1 MLQRESGEI
10 ELDGQ
15 MRTRQMEKG
24 YIMIGHIGHK
34 RTPKDE
40 GGQGDTMFRST
51 SWRIFVISGIFFAM
65 TIIPF
70 SLFLA
75 NRFSHFAYSQMG
87 TFNQDRIDEMAERV
101 EYILAKLKWY
111 SLTMYEDHSVQN
123 WMYASAD
130 NLLQNASTMGVLSKY
145 LSHEPYIETAYLF
158 SIRKREVID
167 AKAGLLSFEEFADQA
182 MLQRIERTP
191 GNFLRYFDHRIGNQS
206 YLALQLPSTPVQKN
220 RDGYLVVLF
229 DKKELQ
235 KHLISGDERADTLLS
250 IVDDRGRLI
259 LGEGDGRL
267 EETIDNIQTGQ
278 KRGSFEMNSA
288 GGKAFVNYAR
298 MGSPEWTIISV
309 TEMKQF
315 REKAGAFK
323 TVIIVCSLLLLV
335 ALLLVAYW
343 NSRRFVGPFRRLA
356 DQLQRKLGVKGE
368 NDYGV
373 IEQGVVMLRD
383 HYPVIKTEYLRQWL
397 LQGRLSDGA
406 RAAIARESCLLDYG
420 WLRLAVIKIDSY
432 YEISERYDFFSRKL
446 LKYAIGN
453 IAEELLGTSERPIEV
468 VDFGTDH
475 LVVLVGT
482 ASSLPDPELTQEL
495 KELSRQVSRY
505 VKLDVTIAES
515 EARRVHDDLRKVYD
529 DMNELTLFKFVSGDD
544 KIYVEQ
550 DFERYADLQAPI
562 DSAVHES
569 LIQTIRSGKEEK
581 VLAML
586 DEVFTRLQTMKYT
599 ECQFQL
605 KLLLFAIVKSFSKV
619 MSIQSVEGIERHL
632 RQFATLTEVREWLKE
647 ETGRMIRQLSDQ
659 KGFNR
664 KEKLIGEIIEYVR
677 YHTHDPMLSVDDIAD
692 HIALSAKYVRQLFH
706 EHYGMPLSN
715 FILNERLGKVKEL
728 LEQTSMQITEIAEQ
742 SGFQT
747 KSHFFTAFKK
757 ATGMTPSQYRDSKAG
772 ERMERTRQIAG
783 NSAN

>member
-1 MLQRESGEI
+1 
-10 ELDGQ
+10 
-15 MRTRQMEKG
+15 
-24 YIMIGHIGHK
+24 MIGHISHK
-34 RTPKDE
+34 RTAIDE
-40 GGQGDTMFRST
+40 GGLRDIMFRST
-51 SWRIFVISGIFFAM
+51 SWRIFVISGIFFAI
-65 TIIPF
+65 TIIPL

-75 NRFSHFAYSQMG
+75 NRFSHYAYSQMG
-87 TFNQDRIDEMAERV
+87 TFNQDRINEMAERV

-111 SLTMYEDHSVQN
+111 GLTMYEDRTVQN
-123 WMYASAD
+123 WMYASPD
-130 NLLQNASTMGVLSKY
+130 DLLQNASAMGVLTKY
-145 LSHEPYIETAYLF
+145 LSNEPYIETAYLF
-158 SIRKREVID
+158 SFRKREVID
-167 AKAGLLSFEEFADQA
+167 SKVGLIPFEEFADQP

-191 GNFLRYFDHRIGNQS
+191 GAFLRYFDHQIGNKS

-235 KHLISGDERADTLLS
+235 KHLISSGERADTLLT
-250 IVDDRGRLI
+250 IVDDRGKWI
-259 LGEGDGRL
+259 LGEQDERL
-267 EETIDNIQTGQ
+267 EETIYNIQPGV
-278 KRGSFEMNSA
+278 KEGSFELNRA
-288 GGKAFVNYAR
+288 GGAVFVNYAR
-298 MGSPEWTIISV
+298 MESSEWTIISV

-323 TVIIVCSLLLLV
+323 TVIIACSLLLLI

-383 HYPVIKTEYLRQWL
+383 HYPLIKTEYLRQWL
-397 LQGRLSDGA
+397 LQGRLTDGA
-406 RAAIARESCLLDYG
+406 RAAIVRESCLLDYE

-432 YEISERYDFFSRKL
+432 YEISERYDFVSRKL

-453 IAEELLGTSERPIEV
+453 IAEELLGTPERPIEV

-482 ASSLPDPELTQEL
+482 VSSLPDPELTKEL
-495 KELSRQVSRY
+495 KELSRQVTRH

-515 EARRVHDDLRKVYD
+515 SARRVHDDLRKVYD

-586 DEVFTRLQTMKYT
+586 EEVFTRLQTMKYT

-605 KLLLFAIVKSFSKV
+605 KLLLFAIVKSFSKM

-647 ETGRMIRQLSDQ
+647 ETGRIIRQLSDQ

-664 KEKLIGEIIEYVR
+664 KEKLVGEIIEYVR

-706 EHYGMPLSN
+706 EQYGMPLSN

-757 ATGMTPSQYRDSKAG
+757 ATGMTPSQYRDSKAS
-772 ERMERTRQIAG
+772 ERLERTTRQMGG

>member
-1 MLQRESGEI
+1 
-10 ELDGQ
+10 
-15 MRTRQMEKG
+15 
-24 YIMIGHIGHK
+24 
-34 RTPKDE
+34 
-40 GGQGDTMFRST
+40 MFRST

-75 NRFSHFAYSQMG
+75 NRFSHFAYSQVG

-111 SLTMYEDHSVQN
+111 SLTMYEDRTVQN

-130 NLLQNASTMGVLSKY
+130 NLLQNASTMRVLSKY
-145 LSHEPYIETAYLF
+145 LSNEPYIETAYLF
-158 SIRKREVID
+158 SFRKHEVID
-167 AKAGLLSFEEFADQA
+167 SKVGLLSFEEFADQA

-191 GNFLRYFDHRIGNQS
+191 GAFLRYFDHQIGNHS
-206 YLALQLPSTPVQKN
+206 YLALQLPSAPVQKN

-335 ALLLVAYW
+335 ALLLIAYW

-383 HYPVIKTEYLRQWL
+383 HYPLIKTEYLRQWL

-406 RAAIARESCLLDYG
+406 RAAIVRESCLLDYE

-432 YEISERYDFFSRKL
+432 YEISERYDFASRKL

-453 IAEELLGTSERPIEV
+453 IAEELLCTAERPIEV

-482 ASSLPDPELTQEL
+482 ASSLPDPELTKEL

-505 VKLDVTIAES
+505 VKLGVTIAES
-515 EARRVHDDLRKVYD
+515 EARRIHDDLRKVYD

-647 ETGRMIRQLSDQ
+647 ETGRMIRQLGDQ

-664 KEKLIGEIIEYVR
+664 KEKLVREIIEYVR

-706 EHYGMPLSN
+706 EHHGMPLSN

-757 ATGMTPSQYRDSKAG
+757 ATGMTPSQYRDSKAS

-783 NSAN
+783 NSGN

>member
-1 MLQRESGEI
+1 MLQRESGEL

-15 MRTRQMEKG
+15 MRTRQTEKG
-24 YIMIGHIGHK
+24 CIMIGHIGRK

-111 SLTMYEDHSVQN
+111 SLTMYEDRSVQN

-158 SIRKREVID
+158 SVRKREVID
-167 AKAGLLSFEEFADQA
+167 SKVGLLSFEEFADQA
-182 MLQRIERTP
+182 MLQRIERNP
-191 GNFLRYFDHRIGNQS
+191 GTFLRYFNHQIGNNS

-235 KHLISGDERADTLLS
+235 KHLISGDGRADTLLS

-267 EETIDNIQTGQ
+267 EETIDNIQKGQ

-288 GGKAFVNYAR
+288 GGKVFVNYAR
-298 MGSPEWTIISV
+298 MESPEWTIISV

-383 HYPVIKTEYLRQWL
+383 HYPLIKTEYLRQWL

-406 RAAIARESCLLDYG
+406 RAAIARESCLLDYE

-432 YEISERYDFFSRKL
+432 YEISERYDFSSRKL

-453 IAEELLGTSERPIEV
+453 IAEELLGTAERPIEV

-482 ASSLPDPELTQEL
+482 ASSLPDPELTKEL
-495 KELSRQVSRY
+495 KEFSRQVSRY

-515 EARRVHDDLRKVYD
+515 EARRVHDDLRQVYD

-647 ETGRMIRQLSDQ
+647 ETARMIRQLGDQ

>member
-1 MLQRESGEI
+1 
-10 ELDGQ
+10 
-15 MRTRQMEKG
+15 
-24 YIMIGHIGHK
+24 MIGHIGRK
-34 RTPKDE
+34 RTAKTREVKDY
-40 GGQGDTMFRST
+40 TMFKST
-51 SWRIFVISGIFFAM
+51 SWRIFVISGIFFAI

-87 TFNQDRIDEMAERV
+87 TYNQDRIDEMAERI
-101 EYILAKLKWY
+101 EYILDKLKRY
-111 SLTMYEDHSVQN
+111 SLNMYEDHAVQN

-130 NLLQNASTMGVLSKY
+130 NLLQNARTMGVLTKY
-145 LSHEPYIETAYLF
+145 LSNEPYIESAYLF
-158 SIRKREVID
+158 SIRKREVLD
-167 AKAGLLSFEEFADQA
+167 SKVGLLSFEEFADQP
-182 MLQRIERTP
+182 MLQRIEGTS
-191 GNFLRYFDHRIGNQS
+191 GAFLRYFDHRIGNNS

-229 DKKELQ
+229 DKRELQ
-235 KHLISGDERADTLLS
+235 KHLISGDGRADTVLS
-250 IVDDRGRLI
+250 IVDDQGKWI
-259 LGEGDGRL
+259 LGEWDERI
-267 EETIDNIQTGQ
+267 EETIDNIQTGLKQ
-278 KRGSFEMNSA
+278 GSFELNRA
-288 GGKAFVNYAR
+288 GGEAFVNYAR
-298 MGSPEWTIISV
+298 LESPEWIIISV

-323 TVIIVCSLLLLV
+323 TVIIVCSLLLLA

-356 DQLQRKLGVKGE
+356 DQLQWKLGVKGE

-373 IEQGVVMLRD
+373 IEQGLYILRD
-383 HYPVIKTEYLRQWL
+383 HYPLIKTEYLRQWL
-397 LQGRLSDGA
+397 LQGRLTDGA
-406 RAAIARESCLLDYG
+406 RAAIARESRLLDYD
-420 WLRLAVIKIDSY
+420 WVQLVVIKIDSY
-432 YEISERYDFFSRKL
+432 YEMSEQYDFVSRKL

-453 IAEELLGTSERPIEV
+453 IAEELMGRPERPIEV
-468 VDFGTDH
+468 IDFGSDH
-475 LVVLVGT
+475 LVVLVGA
-482 ASSLPDPELTQEL
+482 ASSSPDSELTKEL
-495 KELSRQVSRY
+495 KELRRQVTRY
-505 VKLDVTIAES
+505 VKLDVTIAKS
-515 EARRVHDDLRKVYD
+515 TARRVHDDLRKVYD

-550 DFERYADLQAPI
+550 DFERYADLQAPL

-581 VLAML
+581 VLELL
-586 DEVFTRLQTMKYT
+586 DELFARLQTMKYS

-605 KLLLFAIVKSFSKV
+605 KLLLFAIIKAFSK
-619 MSIQSVEGIERHL
+619 MTSIQSVEGIERHL
-632 RQFATLTEVREWLKE
+632 RQFATLTDVHEWLRE
-647 ETGRMIRQLSDQ
+647 EAGRIIRLLGDQ

-664 KEKLIGEIIEYVR
+664 KEKLVREIIEYVR
-677 YHTHDPMLSVDDIAD
+677 YHIHDPMLSVDEIAD

-706 EHYGMPLSN
+706 DQYGMPLSN

-728 LEQTSMQITEIAEQ
+728 LEQTNMQVTDIAEQ

-772 ERMERTRQIAG
+772 ERMRPIAG
-783 NSAN
+783 KSAN

>member
-1 MLQRESGEI
+1 MLQRESGEL

-15 MRTRQMEKG
+15 MRTRQMGKG
-24 YIMIGHIGHK
+24 CIMIGHIGRK
-34 RTPKDE
+34 RTLKDE
-40 GGQGDTMFRST
+40 RRQGDTMFRST
-51 SWRIFVISGIFFAM
+51 SWRIFVISGIFFAI

-111 SLTMYEDHSVQN
+111 SLTMYEDRSVQN

-130 NLLQNASTMGVLSKY
+130 NLLQNASTMRVLTKY
-145 LSHEPYIETAYLF
+145 LSNEPYIETAYLF
-158 SIRKREVID
+158 SVRKREVID
-167 AKAGLLSFEEFADQA
+167 SKVGLLSFEEFADQP
-182 MLQRIERTP
+182 MLQRIERNP
-191 GNFLRYFDHRIGNQS
+191 GTFLRYFNHQIGNNS

-229 DKKELQ
+229 NKKELQ
-235 KHLISGDERADTLLS
+235 QHLISGDGRADTLLS

-267 EETIDNIQTGQ
+267 EESIDNIQTGQ

-323 TVIIVCSLLLLV
+323 TVIIVCSLLLLL

-383 HYPVIKTEYLRQWL
+383 HYPLIKTEYLRQWL

-406 RAAIARESCLLDYG
+406 RAAIARESCLLDYE

-432 YEISERYDFFSRKL
+432 YEISERYDFSSRKL

-453 IAEELLGTSERPIEV
+453 IAEELLGTVERPIEV

-482 ASSLPDPELTQEL
+482 ASSLPDPELTKEL
-495 KELSRQVSRY
+495 KEFSRQVSRY
-505 VKLDVTIAES
+505 IKLDVTIAES
-515 EARRVHDDLRKVYD
+515 EARRVHDDLRQVYD

-632 RQFATLTEVREWLKE
+632 RQFTTLTEVREWLKE
-647 ETGRMIRQLSDQ
+647 ETARMIRQLGDQ

>member
-1 MLQRESGEI
+1 
-10 ELDGQ
+10 
-15 MRTRQMEKG
+15 
-24 YIMIGHIGHK
+24 
-34 RTPKDE
+34 
-40 GGQGDTMFRST
+40 MFRST

-111 SLTMYEDHSVQN
+111 SLTMYEDRTVQN
-123 WMYASAD
+123 WMYASAE
-130 NLLQNASTMGVLSKY
+130 NLLQNASTMRVLTKY
-145 LSHEPYIETAYLF
+145 LSNEPYIETAYLF
-158 SIRKREVID
+158 SFRKHEVID
-167 AKAGLLSFEEFADQA
+167 SKVGLLSFEEFADQP

-191 GNFLRYFDHRIGNQS
+191 GTFLRYFDHQIGNDT
-206 YLALQLPSTPVQKN
+206 YLALQLPSAPVQKN

-235 KHLISGDERADTLLS
+235 KHLISGDGRADTLLS

-259 LGEGDGRL
+259 LGERDERL
-267 EETIDNIQTGQ
+267 EETMDSIQPGR
-278 KRGSFEMNSA
+278 KGGSFELSRT

-298 MGSPEWTIISV
+298 MESPEWTIISV

-323 TVIIVCSLLLLV
+323 TVIIVCSLLLLA

-383 HYPVIKTEYLRQWL
+383 HYPLIKTEYLRQWL
-397 LQGRLSDGA
+397 LQGRLTDGA
-406 RAAIARESCLLDYG
+406 RAAVARESCLLDYE

-432 YEISERYDFFSRKL
+432 YEISEQYDFVSRKL

-453 IAEELLGTSERPIEV
+453 IAEELLGTAERPIEV

-482 ASSLPDPELTQEL
+482 ASSLPDPELTKEL

-586 DEVFTRLQTMKYT
+586 DEVFTRLKTMKYT

-632 RQFATLTEVREWLKE
+632 RQFATLTDVHGWLKE
-647 ETGRMIRQLSDQ
+647 EIGRMIRQLSDQ

-664 KEKLIGEIIEYVR
+664 KEKLVREIIEYVR
-677 YHTHDPMLSVDDIAD
+677 YHIHDPMLSVDEIAD

-706 EHYGMPLSN
+706 DQYGMPLSS

>member
-1 MLQRESGEI
+1 
-10 ELDGQ
+10 
-15 MRTRQMEKG
+15 
-24 YIMIGHIGHK
+24 MIGHIGRK

-75 NRFSHFAYSQMG
+75 NRFSHFAYSQVG

-111 SLTMYEDHSVQN
+111 SLTMYEDRTVQN

-130 NLLQNASTMGVLSKY
+130 NLLQNASTMRVLTKY
-145 LSHEPYIETAYLF
+145 LSNEPYIETAYLF
-158 SIRKREVID
+158 SFRKHEVID
-167 AKAGLLSFEEFADQA
+167 SKVGLLSFEEFADQP

-191 GNFLRYFDHRIGNQS
+191 GAFLRYFDHQIGNDT
-206 YLALQLPSTPVQKN
+206 YLALQLPSAPVQKN

-259 LGEGDGRL
+259 LGERDEHL
-267 EETIDNIQTGQ
+267 EETMDNIQTGQ

-335 ALLLVAYW
+335 ALLLIAYW

-383 HYPVIKTEYLRQWL
+383 HYPLIKTEYLRQWL

-406 RAAIARESCLLDYG
+406 RAAIARESCLLDYE

-432 YEISERYDFFSRKL
+432 YEISERYDFSSRKL

-453 IAEELLGTSERPIEV
+453 IAEELLGTAERPIEV

-482 ASSLPDPELTQEL
+482 ASSLPDPELTKEL

-505 VKLDVTIAES
+505 VKLDVTIAVS
-515 EARRVHDDLRKVYD
+515 DARRVHDDLRKVYD

>member
-1 MLQRESGEI
+1 
-10 ELDGQ
+10 
-15 MRTRQMEKG
+15 
-24 YIMIGHIGHK
+24 
-34 RTPKDE
+34 
-40 GGQGDTMFRST
+40 MFRST
-51 SWRIFVISGIFFAM
+51 SWRIFVISGIFFAI

-75 NRFSHFAYSQMG
+75 NRFSHFAYSQVG

-111 SLTMYEDHSVQN
+111 SLTMYEDRTVQN

-130 NLLQNASTMGVLSKY
+130 NLLQNASTMRVLTKY
-145 LSHEPYIETAYLF
+145 LSNEPYIETAYLF
-158 SIRKREVID
+158 SFRKHEVID
-167 AKAGLLSFEEFADQA
+167 SKVGLLSFEEFADQA

-191 GNFLRYFDHRIGNQS
+191 GAFLRYFDHQIGNHS
-206 YLALQLPSTPVQKN
+206 YLALQLPSAPVQKN

-335 ALLLVAYW
+335 ALLLIAYW

-383 HYPVIKTEYLRQWL
+383 HYPLIKTEYLRQWL

-406 RAAIARESCLLDYG
+406 RAAIARESCLLDYE

-432 YEISERYDFFSRKL
+432 YEISERYDFSSRKL

-453 IAEELLGTSERPIEV
+453 IAEELLGTAERPIEV

-505 VKLDVTIAES
+505 VKLDVTIAVS
-515 EARRVHDDLRKVYD
+515 DARRVHDDLRKVYD

-757 ATGMTPSQYRDSKAG
+757 ATGMTPSQYRDSKAS

>member
-15 MRTRQMEKG
+15 MRTRQTEKG
-24 YIMIGHIGHK
+24 CIMIGHIGRK

-111 SLTMYEDHSVQN
+111 SLTMYEDRTVQN

-130 NLLQNASTMGVLSKY
+130 NLLQNASTMRVLTKY
-145 LSHEPYIETAYLF
+145 LSNEPYIETAYLF
-158 SIRKREVID
+158 SFRKHEVID
-167 AKAGLLSFEEFADQA
+167 SKVGLLSFEEFADQP

-191 GNFLRYFDHRIGNQS
+191 GTFLRYFDHQIGNDT
-206 YLALQLPSTPVQKN
+206 YLALQLPSAPVQKN

-235 KHLISGDERADTLLS
+235 KHLISGDGRADTLLS

-259 LGEGDGRL
+259 LGERDEHL
-267 EETIDNIQTGQ
+267 EETMDSIQPGR
-278 KRGSFEMNSA
+278 KGGSFELSRT

-298 MGSPEWTIISV
+298 MESPEWTIISV

-323 TVIIVCSLLLLV
+323 TVIIACSLLLLA
-335 ALLLVAYW
+335 ALLLAAYW

-383 HYPVIKTEYLRQWL
+383 HYPLIKTEYLRQWL
-397 LQGRLSDGA
+397 LQGRLTDGA
-406 RAAIARESCLLDYG
+406 RAAVARESCLLDYE

-432 YEISERYDFFSRKL
+432 YEISEQYDFVSRKL

-453 IAEELLGTSERPIEV
+453 IAEELLGTAERPIEV

-550 DFERYADLQAPI
+550 DFERYADLQSPI

-586 DEVFTRLQTMKYT
+586 DVVFTRLKTMKYT

-632 RQFATLTEVREWLKE
+632 RQFATLTDVHGWLKE
-647 ETGRMIRQLSDQ
+647 EIGRIIRQLSDQ

-664 KEKLIGEIIEYVR
+664 KEKLVREIIEYVR

-706 EHYGMPLSN
+706 EHHGMPLSN

-728 LEQTSMQITEIAEQ
+728 LEQTSMQVTEIAEQ

-757 ATGMTPSQYRDSKAG
+757 ATGMTPSQYRDSKAS

>member
-1 MLQRESGEI
+1 
-10 ELDGQ
+10 
-15 MRTRQMEKG
+15 
-24 YIMIGHIGHK
+24 
-34 RTPKDE
+34 
-40 GGQGDTMFRST
+40 MFRST

-65 TIIPF
+65 TIIPL

-75 NRFSHFAYSQMG
+75 NRFSHFAYSQVG

-111 SLTMYEDHSVQN
+111 SLTMYEDQTVQN

-130 NLLQNASTMGVLSKY
+130 NLLQNASTMGVLTKY
-145 LSHEPYIETAYLF
+145 LSNEPYIETAYLF
-158 SIRKREVID
+158 SFRKHEVID
-167 AKAGLLSFEEFADQA
+167 SKVGLLSFEEFADQP

-191 GNFLRYFDHRIGNQS
+191 GTFLRYFDHQIGNNS

-235 KHLISGDERADTLLS
+235 KQLIGDGRADTLLS
-250 IVDDRGRLI
+250 IVDDRGSLI
-259 LGEGDGRL
+259 LGERAEHL
-267 EETIDNIQTGQ
+267 EETIDNIQPGR
-278 KRGSFEMNSA
+278 KGGSFELSRT

-298 MGSPEWTIISV
+298 MESPEWTIISV

-323 TVIIVCSLLLLV
+323 AVIIACSLLLLA

-343 NSRRFVGPFRRLA
+343 NSRLFVGPFRRLA

-383 HYPVIKTEYLRQWL
+383 HYPLIKTEYLRQWL
-397 LQGRLSDGA
+397 LQGRLTDSG
-406 RAAIARESCLLDYG
+406 RAALARESCLLDYD

-432 YEISERYDFFSRKL
+432 YEISERYDFVSRKL

-453 IAEELLGTSERPIEV
+453 IAEELLGTPERPIEV

-475 LVVLVGT
+475 LVVLVGA
-482 ASSLPDPELTQEL
+482 ASSSPDPELTKKL
-495 KELSRQVSRY
+495 KELSRQVTRY

-515 EARRVHDDLRKVYD
+515 AARHVHDDLRKVYD

-632 RQFATLTEVREWLKE
+632 RQFATLTDVHGWLKE
-647 ETGRMIRQLSDQ
+647 EIGRMIRQLSDQ

-664 KEKLIGEIIEYVR
+664 KEKLIREIIEYVR

-772 ERMERTRQIAG
+772 ERTERTRQIAG

>member
-1 MLQRESGEI
+1 MLQREFGEI

-15 MRTRQMEKG
+15 MRTRQTEKG
-24 YIMIGHIGHK
+24 CIMIGHIGRK

-75 NRFSHFAYSQMG
+75 NRFSHFAYSQVG

-111 SLTMYEDHSVQN
+111 SLTMYEDRTVQN

-130 NLLQNASTMGVLSKY
+130 NLLQNASTMRVLSKY
-145 LSHEPYIETAYLF
+145 LSNEPYIETAYLF
-158 SIRKREVID
+158 SFRKHEVID
-167 AKAGLLSFEEFADQA
+167 SKVGLLSFEEFADQA

-191 GNFLRYFDHRIGNQS
+191 GAFLRYFDHQIGNHS
-206 YLALQLPSTPVQKN
+206 YLALQLPSAPVQKN

-335 ALLLVAYW
+335 ALLLIAYW

-383 HYPVIKTEYLRQWL
+383 HYPLIKTEYLRQWL

-406 RAAIARESCLLDYG
+406 RAAIVRESCLLDYE

-432 YEISERYDFFSRKL
+432 YEISERYDFASRKL

-453 IAEELLGTSERPIEV
+453 IAEELLCTAERPIEV

-482 ASSLPDPELTQEL
+482 ASSLPDPELTKEL

-505 VKLDVTIAES
+505 VKLGVTIAES
-515 EARRVHDDLRKVYD
+515 EARRIHDDLRKVYD

-647 ETGRMIRQLSDQ
+647 ETGRMIRQLGDQ

-664 KEKLIGEIIEYVR
+664 KEKLVREIIEYVR

-706 EHYGMPLSN
+706 EHHGMPLSN

-757 ATGMTPSQYRDSKAG
+757 ATGMTPSQYRDSKAS

-783 NSAN
+783 NSGN

>member
-1 MLQRESGEI
+1 
-10 ELDGQ
+10 
-15 MRTRQMEKG
+15 
-24 YIMIGHIGHK
+24 
-34 RTPKDE
+34 
-40 GGQGDTMFRST
+40 MFRST

-75 NRFSHFAYSQMG
+75 NRFSHFAYSQVG

-111 SLTMYEDHSVQN
+111 SLTMYEDRTVQN

-130 NLLQNASTMGVLSKY
+130 NLLQNASTMRVLTKY
-145 LSHEPYIETAYLF
+145 LSNEPYNETAYLF
-158 SIRKREVID
+158 SFRKHEVID
-167 AKAGLLSFEEFADQA
+167 SKVGLLSFEEFADQP

-191 GNFLRYFDHRIGNQS
+191 GAFLRYFDHQIGNDT
-206 YLALQLPSTPVQKN
+206 YLALQLPSAPVQKN

-383 HYPVIKTEYLRQWL
+383 HYPLIKTEYLRQWL

-406 RAAIARESCLLDYG
+406 RAAIARESCLLDYE

-432 YEISERYDFFSRKL
+432 YEISERYDFSSRKL

-453 IAEELLGTSERPIEV
+453 IAEELLGTAERTIEV

-505 VKLDVTIAES
+505 VKLDVTIAVS
-515 EARRVHDDLRKVYD
+515 DGRRVHDDLRKVYD

-647 ETGRMIRQLSDQ
+647 ETGRMIRQLSDK

>member
-1 MLQRESGEI
+1 
-10 ELDGQ
+10 
-15 MRTRQMEKG
+15 
-24 YIMIGHIGHK
+24 
-34 RTPKDE
+34 
-40 GGQGDTMFRST
+40 MFRST

-75 NRFSHFAYSQMG
+75 NRFSHFAYSQVG

-111 SLTMYEDHSVQN
+111 SLTMYEDRTVQN

-130 NLLQNASTMGVLSKY
+130 NLLQNASTMRVLTKY
-145 LSHEPYIETAYLF
+145 LSNEPYIETAYLF
-158 SIRKREVID
+158 SFRKHEVID
-167 AKAGLLSFEEFADQA
+167 SKVGLLSFEEFADQP

-191 GNFLRYFDHRIGNQS
+191 GAFLRYFDHQIGNDT
-206 YLALQLPSTPVQKN
+206 YLALQLPSAPVQKN

-335 ALLLVAYW
+335 ALLLIAYW

-383 HYPVIKTEYLRQWL
+383 HYPLIKTEYLRQWL

-406 RAAIARESCLLDYG
+406 RAAIARESCLLDYE

-432 YEISERYDFFSRKL
+432 YEISERYDFSSRKL

-453 IAEELLGTSERPIEV
+453 IAEELLGTAERPIEV

-482 ASSLPDPELTQEL
+482 ASSLPDPELTKEL

-505 VKLDVTIAES
+505 VKLDVTIAVS
-515 EARRVHDDLRKVYD
+515 DARRVHDDLRKVYD

>member
-1 MLQRESGEI
+1 
-10 ELDGQ
+10 
-15 MRTRQMEKG
+15 
-24 YIMIGHIGHK
+24 
-34 RTPKDE
+34 
-40 GGQGDTMFRST
+40 
-51 SWRIFVISGIFFAM
+51 M

-75 NRFSHFAYSQMG
+75 NRFSHFAYSQVG

-111 SLTMYEDHSVQN
+111 SLTMYEDRTVQN

-130 NLLQNASTMGVLSKY
+130 NLLQNASTMRVLSKY
-145 LSHEPYIETAYLF
+145 LSNEPYIETAYLF
-158 SIRKREVID
+158 SFRKHEVID
-167 AKAGLLSFEEFADQA
+167 SKVGLLSFEEFADQA

-191 GNFLRYFDHRIGNQS
+191 GAFLRYFDHQIGNHS
-206 YLALQLPSTPVQKN
+206 YLALQLPSAPVQKN

-288 GGKAFVNYAR
+288 AGKAFVNYAR

-335 ALLLVAYW
+335 ALLLIAYW

-383 HYPVIKTEYLRQWL
+383 HYPLIKTEYLRQWL

-406 RAAIARESCLLDYG
+406 RAAIARESCLLDYE

-432 YEISERYDFFSRKL
+432 YEISERYDFSSRKL

-453 IAEELLGTSERPIEV
+453 IAEELLGTAERPIEV

-482 ASSLPDPELTQEL
+482 ASSLPDPELTKEL

-505 VKLDVTIAES
+505 VKLDVTIAVS
-515 EARRVHDDLRKVYD
+515 DARRVHDDLRKVYD

>member
-1 MLQRESGEI
+1 
-10 ELDGQ
+10 
-15 MRTRQMEKG
+15 
-24 YIMIGHIGHK
+24 
-34 RTPKDE
+34 
-40 GGQGDTMFRST
+40 MFRST

-75 NRFSHFAYSQMG
+75 NRFSHFAYSQVG

-111 SLTMYEDHSVQN
+111 SLTMYEDRTVQN

-130 NLLQNASTMGVLSKY
+130 NLLQNASTMRVLTKY
-145 LSHEPYIETAYLF
+145 LSNEPYIETAYLF
-158 SIRKREVID
+158 SFRKHEVID
-167 AKAGLLSFEEFADQA
+167 SKVGLLSFEEFADQP

-191 GNFLRYFDHRIGNQS
+191 GAFLRYFDHQIGNDT
-206 YLALQLPSTPVQKN
+206 YLALQLPSAPVQKN

-298 MGSPEWTIISV
+298 MGSPEWIIISV

-315 REKAGAFK
+315 REKARAFK

-383 HYPVIKTEYLRQWL
+383 HYPLIKTEYLRQWL

-406 RAAIARESCLLDYG
+406 RAAIARESCLLDYE

-432 YEISERYDFFSRKL
+432 YEISERYDFSSRKL

-453 IAEELLGTSERPIEV
+453 IAEELLGTAERTIEV

-505 VKLDVTIAES
+505 VKLDVTIAVS
-515 EARRVHDDLRKVYD
+515 DARRVHDDLRKVYD

>member
-1 MLQRESGEI
+1 
-10 ELDGQ
+10 
-15 MRTRQMEKG
+15 
-24 YIMIGHIGHK
+24 
-34 RTPKDE
+34 
-40 GGQGDTMFRST
+40 MFRST

-75 NRFSHFAYSQMG
+75 NRFSHFAYSQVG

-111 SLTMYEDHSVQN
+111 SLTMYEDRTVQN

-130 NLLQNASTMGVLSKY
+130 NLLQNASTMRVLSKY
-145 LSHEPYIETAYLF
+145 LSNEPYIETAYLF
-158 SIRKREVID
+158 SFRKHEVID
-167 AKAGLLSFEEFADQA
+167 SKVGLLSFEEFADQA

-191 GNFLRYFDHRIGNQS
+191 GAFLRYFDHQIGNHS
-206 YLALQLPSTPVQKN
+206 YLALQLPSAPVQKN

-288 GGKAFVNYAR
+288 AGKAFVNYAR

-335 ALLLVAYW
+335 ALLLIAYW

-383 HYPVIKTEYLRQWL
+383 HYPLIKTEYLRQWL

-406 RAAIARESCLLDYG
+406 RAAIARESCLLDYE

-432 YEISERYDFFSRKL
+432 YEISERYDFSSRKL

-453 IAEELLGTSERPIEV
+453 IAEELLGTAERPIEV

-482 ASSLPDPELTQEL
+482 ASSLPDPELTKEL

-505 VKLDVTIAES
+505 VKLDVTIAVS
-515 EARRVHDDLRKVYD
+515 DARRVHDDLRKVYD

>member
-1 MLQRESGEI
+1 
-10 ELDGQ
+10 
-15 MRTRQMEKG
+15 
-24 YIMIGHIGHK
+24 
-34 RTPKDE
+34 
-40 GGQGDTMFRST
+40 MFRST

-75 NRFSHFAYSQMG
+75 NRFSHFAYSQVG

-111 SLTMYEDHSVQN
+111 SLTMYEDRTVQN

-130 NLLQNASTMGVLSKY
+130 NLLQNASTMRVLTKY
-145 LSHEPYIETAYLF
+145 LSNEPYIETAYLF
-158 SIRKREVID
+158 SFRKHEVID
-167 AKAGLLSFEEFADQA
+167 SKVGLLSFEEFADQP

-191 GNFLRYFDHRIGNQS
+191 GTFLRYFDHQIGNDT
-206 YLALQLPSTPVQKN
+206 YLALQLPSAPVQKN

-335 ALLLVAYW
+335 ALLLIAYW

-383 HYPVIKTEYLRQWL
+383 HYPLIKTEYLRQWL

-406 RAAIARESCLLDYG
+406 RAAIARESCLLDYE

-432 YEISERYDFFSRKL
+432 YEISERYDFSSRKL

-453 IAEELLGTSERPIEV
+453 IAEELLGTAERPIEV

-482 ASSLPDPELTQEL
+482 ASSLPDPELTKEL

-505 VKLDVTIAES
+505 VKLDVTIAVS
-515 EARRVHDDLRKVYD
+515 DARRIHDDLRKVYD
-529 DMNELTLFKFVSGDD
+529 DMNELTLFKFVSGDE

-562 DSAVHES
+562 DSAMHES

-581 VLAML
+581 VLVML

>member
-1 MLQRESGEI
+1 
-10 ELDGQ
+10 
-15 MRTRQMEKG
+15 
-24 YIMIGHIGHK
+24 
-34 RTPKDE
+34 
-40 GGQGDTMFRST
+40 MFRST
-51 SWRIFVISGIFFAM
+51 SWRIFVISGIFFAI
-65 TIIPF
+65 TIIPL

-75 NRFSHFAYSQMG
+75 NRFSHFAYSQVG

-111 SLTMYEDHSVQN
+111 SLTMYEDQTVQN

-130 NLLQNASTMGVLSKY
+130 NLLQNASTMGVLTKY
-145 LSHEPYIETAYLF
+145 LSNEPYIETAYLF
-158 SIRKREVID
+158 SFRKHEVID
-167 AKAGLLSFEEFADQA
+167 SKVGLLSFEEFADQP

-191 GNFLRYFDHRIGNQS
+191 GTFLRYFDHQIGNNS

-235 KHLISGDERADTLLS
+235 KHLIGDGRADTLLS
-250 IVDDRGRLI
+250 IVDDRGSLI
-259 LGEGDGRL
+259 LGERAEGL
-267 EETIDNIQTGQ
+267 EETIDNIQPGR
-278 KRGSFEMNSA
+278 KGGSFELSRT

-298 MGSPEWTIISV
+298 MESPEWTIISV

-323 TVIIVCSLLLLV
+323 TVIIACSLLLLA

-343 NSRRFVGPFRRLA
+343 NSRLFVGPFRRLA

-383 HYPVIKTEYLRQWL
+383 HYPLIKTEYLRQWL
-397 LQGRLSDGA
+397 LQGRLTDSG
-406 RAAIARESCLLDYG
+406 RAALARESCLLDYD

-432 YEISERYDFFSRKL
+432 YEISERYDFVSRKL

-453 IAEELLGTSERPIEV
+453 IAEELLGTPERPIEV

-475 LVVLVGT
+475 LVVLVGA
-482 ASSLPDPELTQEL
+482 ASSSPDPELTKKL
-495 KELSRQVSRY
+495 NELSRQVTRY

-515 EARRVHDDLRKVYD
+515 AARHVHDDLRKVYD

-632 RQFATLTEVREWLKE
+632 RQFATLTDVHGWLKE
-647 ETGRMIRQLSDQ
+647 EIGRMIRQLSDQ

-664 KEKLIGEIIEYVR
+664 KEKLIREIIEYVR

-757 ATGMTPSQYRDSKAG
+757 ATGMTPSQYRDSKAS

>member
-1 MLQRESGEI
+1 
-10 ELDGQ
+10 
-15 MRTRQMEKG
+15 
-24 YIMIGHIGHK
+24 
-34 RTPKDE
+34 
-40 GGQGDTMFRST
+40 MFRST

-75 NRFSHFAYSQMG
+75 NRFSHFAYSQVG

-111 SLTMYEDHSVQN
+111 SLTMYEDRTVQN

-130 NLLQNASTMGVLSKY
+130 NLLQNASTMRVLTKY
-145 LSHEPYIETAYLF
+145 LSNEPYIETAYLF
-158 SIRKREVID
+158 SFRKHEVID
-167 AKAGLLSFEEFADQA
+167 SKVGLLSFEEFADQP

-191 GNFLRYFDHRIGNQS
+191 GAFLRYFDHQIGNDT
-206 YLALQLPSTPVQKN
+206 YLALQLPSAPVQKN

-383 HYPVIKTEYLRQWL
+383 HYPLIKTEYLRQWL

-406 RAAIARESCLLDYG
+406 RAAIARESCLLDYE

-432 YEISERYDFFSRKL
+432 YEISERYDFSSRKL

-453 IAEELLGTSERPIEV
+453 IAEELLGTAERTIEV

-505 VKLDVTIAES
+505 VKLDVTIAVS
-515 EARRVHDDLRKVYD
+515 DARRVHDDLRKVYD

-647 ETGRMIRQLSDQ
+647 ETGRMIRQLSDK

>member
-1 MLQRESGEI
+1 MLQREFGEI

-15 MRTRQMEKG
+15 MRTRQTEKG
-24 YIMIGHIGHK
+24 CIMIGHIGRK

-75 NRFSHFAYSQMG
+75 NRFSHFAYSQVG

-111 SLTMYEDHSVQN
+111 SLTMYEDRTVQN

-130 NLLQNASTMGVLSKY
+130 NLLQNASTMRVLSKY
-145 LSHEPYIETAYLF
+145 LSNEPYIETAYLF
-158 SIRKREVID
+158 SFRKHEVID
-167 AKAGLLSFEEFADQA
+167 SKVGLLSFEEFADQA

-191 GNFLRYFDHRIGNQS
+191 GAFLRYFDHQIGNHS
-206 YLALQLPSTPVQKN
+206 YLALQLPSAPVQKN

-229 DKKELQ
+229 NKKELQ
-235 KHLISGDERADTLLS
+235 QHLISGDGRADTLLS

-267 EETIDNIQTGQ
+267 EESIDNIQTGQ

-323 TVIIVCSLLLLV
+323 TVIIVCSLLLLL

-383 HYPVIKTEYLRQWL
+383 HYPLIKTEYLRQWL

-406 RAAIARESCLLDYG
+406 RAAIARESCLLDYE

-432 YEISERYDFFSRKL
+432 YEISERYDFSSRKL

-453 IAEELLGTSERPIEV
+453 IAEELLGTVERPIEV

-482 ASSLPDPELTQEL
+482 ASSLPDPELTKEL
-495 KELSRQVSRY
+495 KEFSRQVSRY
-505 VKLDVTIAES
+505 IKLDVTIAES
-515 EARRVHDDLRKVYD
+515 EARRVHDDLRQVYD

-632 RQFATLTEVREWLKE
+632 RQFTTLTEVREWLKE
-647 ETGRMIRQLSDQ
+647 ETARMIRQLGDQ